1 MTRRRPHLL
10 ALRSVAA
17 LGVAATLAAL
27 TAPMSHAGGLP
38 EPVSTAVGSAT
49 SAVKGATGGLGLP
62 VPSAPTTVPTTG
74 LPTGTLPTGAGS
86 TTATSGPSSTGTAQP
101 GNAGG
106 TPSSSTTSP
115 RPGSGASPAPG
126 TGNGA
131 VVDSP
136 AATVCLIPTGTS
148 SPAVEVDLEAAGV
161 DLSSPLVKQFPQA
174 LAPCP
179 RDAVPAGDHVL
190 SVDAAIKGLLGACVR
205 VTRQVVPVQTTLVVL
220 DRDLITELTKA
231 GVPLDRLVV
240 PCPRG
245 ATAPPT
251 ADAPT
256 EADPGRPA
264 ASSRPA
270 QASALPAGLAFT
282 GSDSVPL
289 AMVGAGLVW
298 LGVLLTRRARAAFS
312 TDEGR
317 G

>member
-10 ALRSVAA
+10 ALRPVAV
-17 LGVAATLAAL
+17 LGVAATLCAL
-27 TAPMSHAGGLP
+27 TAPMSHAVGLP

-49 SAVKGATGGLGLP
+49 STVQGASGGLGLP
-62 VPSAPTTVPTTG
+62 VPGATT
-74 LPTGTLPTGAGS
+74 TLPSGTASPTSTGGS
-86 TTATSGPSSTGTAQP
+86 SSSSGGSGQTATPGGNPSA
-101 GNAGG
+101 
-106 TPSSSTTSP
+106 STTSP
-115 RPGSGASPAPG
+115 SPDSSASTAPG
-126 TGNGA
+126 ATGSGNGA

-148 SPAVEVDLEAAGV
+148 SPAVQVDLEAAGV

-179 RDAVPAGDHVL
+179 EGAVSAGDHVL

-220 DRDLITELTKA
+220 DRDLITELTRA

-245 ATAPPT
+245 ASAP
-251 ADAPT
+251 AAAAPT
-256 EADPGRPA
+256 PSDP
-264 ASSRPA
+264 SRPA
-270 QASALPAGLAFT
+270 TSSLSAEASALPAGLAFT
-282 GSDSVPL
+282 GSDSVPM
-289 AMVGAGLVW
+289 AVVGAGLLW
-298 LGVLLTRRARAAFS
+298 LGVLLTRRARASLS

>member
-17 LGVAATLAAL
+17 LGVAAAVCGM
-27 TAPMSHAGGLP
+27 TAPVSHALGLP
-38 EPVSTAVGSAT
+38 EPVTTAVGGVAST
-49 SAVKGATGGLGLP
+49 GRGATGSLGLP
-62 VPSAPTTVPTTG
+62 VP
-74 LPTGTLPTGAGS
+74 GA
-86 TTATSGPSSTGTAQP
+86 TTASPS
-101 GNAGG
+101 AGG
-106 TPSSSTTSP
+106 TPTSSGQPSST
-115 RPGSGASPAPG
+115 ASPAG
-126 TGNGA
+126 ERSTGSSAAPPTTSTTGGGEGSSGSAGSPPATGA

-148 SPAVEVDLEAAGV
+148 SPAIEVDLEAAGV

-179 RDAVPAGDHVL
+179 AGAVPAGDHVVSL
-190 SVDAAIKGLLGACVR
+190 DAAIEGLLGACVR

-220 DRDLITELTKA
+220 DRDVIEELTHA

-245 ATAPPT
+245 AAAPPAGDTPPSPTPARPGTT
-251 ADAPT
+251 AR
-256 EADPGRPA
+256 PG
-264 ASSRPA
+264 

-282 GSDSVPL
+282 GSQSVPM
-289 AMVGAGLVW
+289 AMIGAGLLW
-298 LGVLLTRRARAAFS
+298 LGVLLTRRARAGLSAGA
-312 TDEGR
+312 ER